1 MKYSKFN
8 LTSEITKVLE
18 GYADMSS
25 NEKEQ
30 ILVAIERFND
40 RETNN
45 DINLYKLYDK
55 FAIWANQY
63 KIELLC
69 QALQNIEVTKDLDIN
84 HEIPM
89 VIKSTLDDIG
99 NRIYN
104 NLGIFIDFYLQEGY
118 KYDIL
123 DD

>member
-40 RETNN
+40 HETNN